1 MKTLLEATILVQA
14 GLGIAALPA
23 GMEGK
28 LAREVSVFAIEGD
41 SFRIRTV
48 ALRRRGPGNQAAQHF
63 FQVIR
68 QDLEGRSIRHKFYL
82 CGPSVFGVSQ
92 VLADVV

>member
-41 SFRIRTV
+41 SSASAPWPCAGGARET
-48 ALRRRGPGNQAAQHF
+48 RR
-63 FQVIR
+63 
-68 QDLEGRSIRHKFYL
+68 
-82 CGPSVFGVSQ
+82 PSTFSR
-92 VLADVV
+92 